1 MVVAETITAIS
12 LVRSAVKGIKSCIK
26 TAEDLGEISGYI
38 DQMMDGHEKLKE
50 ADKPPT
56 RAQQWGSLIQNKL
69 GKSKDKTSLGAV
81 AQAHI
86 DRLYAEEAIESIALA
101 INKRFGFSTW
111 ENILLERSELIS
123 EEKKKVREK
132 KEADTKFQK
141 KLIEWVGGGV
151 VVLIGVIGMVLWIN
165 YRRKF

>member
-1 MVVAETITAIS
+1 
-12 LVRSAVKGIKSCIK
+12 
-26 TAEDLGEISGYI
+26 
-38 DQMMDGHEKLKE
+38 
-50 ADKPPT
+50 
-56 RAQQWGSLIQNKL
+56 
-69 GKSKDKTSLGAV
+69 AV

-123 EEKKKVREK
+123 EEKKKAREK